1 MSTLLAKAEPL
12 IAAGHSITAPLMK
25 LSAPLSFW
33 GGVDPATSRIIQVRH
48 PECGQMIRDVVLALP
63 GTIGSSS
70 SSAVLL
76 ELIRLQIAPKALL
89 LHEPDAILLIGCVV
103 GREMGWQA
111 PPAFRLAASQ
121 QAKLPSG
128 PITIDFSGSITS

>member
-1 MSTLLAKAEPL
+1 M
-12 IAAGHSITAPLMK
+12 
-25 LSAPLSFW
+25 
-33 GGVDPATSRIIQVRH
+33 
-48 PECGQMIRDVVLALP
+48 
-63 GTIGSSS
+63 
-70 SSAVLL
+70 LL

-111 PPAFRLAASQ
+111 PPAFRLAAGQ

-128 PITIDFSGSITS
+128 PITIDMSGSITS